1 MKRILTILSL
11 AAAFLT
17 ACQEE
22 SLLNPAAS
30 LFSPKPELTDTT
42 AIFRLAVAN
51 IEATDKAI
59 TFPVRFDGDAEFG
72 VDYTVSA
79 DAFVFGGESPVD
91 SIVVTTLNLGTEK
104 TLSMTVSL
112 PEGFEAGKYI
122 TSEYRLHDKFAYI
135 SFSREYTMTAD
146 SVDIVFTLTDK
157 SGRLTQY
164 SDSVE
169 VFMNV
174 NTDKSTAVEGIDF
187 EFSDSTRFV
196 FRNGDNKGALE
207 IKSLNPTV
215 EPGKDKIVMSLSFG
229 DDFGAGKIHEMEIS
243 LLDGIWSALDGAWQ
257 VDSLVTDSLYMEDFW
272 KEACSG
278 YKNMPELN
286 NRDNFEFN
294 IQECTLTPSLRS
306 DFKNYFTD
314 TANMRKGDIIDL
326 ELVDGTY
333 APVQTFLIDN
343 TNRYFS
349 KAEKSED
356 KESYIGLRFIP
367 GEAEDENLVDMYL
380 IDHTS
385 RSFMPELEATGKYS
399 PEKPSAASPGL
410 YLNLILG
417 KEE

>member
-51 IEATDKAI
+51 IDATDKAI
-59 TFPVRFDGDAEFG
+59 TFPVRFDGDAEYG

-91 SIVVTTLNLGTEK
+91 SIVVTTLKLGTEK

-112 PEGFEAGKYI
+112 PEGFEAGKYL
-122 TSEYRLHDKFAYI
+122 TSGYTLQDKFAYV
-135 SFSREYTMTAD
+135 SFSKAYTMTAD
-146 SVDIVFTLTDK
+146 STDLGFQLTKK
-157 SGRLTQY
+157 SGNTTLC
-164 SDSVE
+164 SKDVD
-169 VFMNV
+169 VFMSV
-174 NTDKSTAVEGIDF
+174 NKEKSTAEEGVDF
-187 EFSDSTRFV
+187 EFSDSSYFTIRAGETDGV
-196 FRNGDNKGALE
+196 LE
-207 IKSLNPTV
+207 IKSLKPVV
-215 EPGKDKIVMSLSFG
+215 EPGRDRIVISLSVGEKFG
-229 DDFGAGKIHEMEIS
+229 EGQIHEMEIS